1 MNDPTGVAEPHFLLY
16 GAPRLWRE
24 ILGHVLVENFGARR
38 VQELGEQPAA
48 DLGNLNSNDWLIWF
62 FNSKLDLNAG
72 LERILTLGSINL
84 LLVTSDGHALVH
96 WANKMELRQV
106 DLSLAELLGIL
117 TLASDKW
124 LTNAA

>member
-1 MNDPTGVAEPHFLLY
+1 MNSGEEVAQPNFLLY

-24 ILGHVLVENFGARR
+24 ILGHVLVENFGALR
-38 VQELGEQPAA
+38 VHELGEQPDAE
-48 DLGNLNSNDWLIWF
+48 LESLNSGDWLIWF
-62 FNSKLDLNAG
+62 LNSKIDLNTG
-72 LERILTLGSINL
+72 LDRILSLGSMNL

-117 TLASDKW
+117 KFAPDKW